1 MVKKISIV
9 IPCFNEEENVQ
20 DMYQAIKAQMAKLAN
35 DYTYENIFIDN
46 DSTDKT
52 ISILK
57 DIAKKDKKVKV
68 ILNNRNFGPEVS
80 SFYALLQT
88 SGDAVITLC
97 CDMQEPP
104 EMIPAFIHEWEKGF
118 PVVWGQNK
126 GYEESILMSSCR
138 NLYYKIIETLSPI
151 KQYKHITGFGL
162 LDRKVVEQLR
172 PLNDP
177 WPMIRNIIPDLGYTP
192 KLLPFDKKPRSKGKS
207 SYTFFKY
214 FDTALN
220 SLTHTSK
227 IPLKLA
233 IYLGFTCG
241 VLSFLTGCFYL
252 FAKILFWESF
262 SFGLAPIL
270 IGLFFI
276 MSVQI
281 FFLGLI
287 GEYLLAVLDRV
298 SFRHYVI
305 EKERINF

>member
-1 MVKKISIV
+1 MKKKISIV
-9 IPCFNEEENVQ
+9 VPCYNEQENVA
-20 DMYQAIKAQMAKLAN
+20 DMYNAIKSEMAKLEE
-35 DYTYENIFIDN
+35 DYTYENVFIDN
-46 DSTDKT
+46 DSADNTVK
-52 ISILK
+52 ILK
-57 DIAKKDKKVKV
+57 EIAAKDKRVKV
-68 ILNNRNFGPEVS
+68 IVNNRNFGPEVS

-88 SGDAVITLC
+88 SGDAVISIC

-104 EMIPAFIHEWEKGF
+104 AMIPDFIKEWEKGF
-118 PVVWGQNK
+118 PVVWGQNGGCK
-126 GYEESILMSSCR
+126 EGWFMRSCR
-138 NLYYKIIETLSPI
+138 SLYYKIIEMLSPI

-162 LDRKVVEQLR
+162 LDRKVIEQLR
-172 PLNDP
+172 PLDDP
-177 WPMIRNIIPDLGYTP
+177 WPMVRNIIPDLGYTP
-192 KLLPFDKKPRSKGKS
+192 KLLPFQQLPRQKGTS

-227 IPLKLA
+227 VPLKIA
-233 IYLGFTCG
+233 IYLGFICG
-241 VLSFLTGCFYL
+241 VLSFMAGCFYL
-252 FAKILFWESF
+252 FAKLFFWESF

-270 IGLFFI
+270 IGVFFI

-281 FFLGLI
+281 FFLGLL